1 MKTQKFYLVILAVAI
16 LGLSNLF
23 AQTKVETEYV
33 LSGNHIKNLINGI
46 NSENPGLRRSA
57 VYLAGKY
64 KIVEA
69 AEVLLTALEKETDP
83 STKILIALALYNI
96 NEPAAMQAVYQLS
109 LNEENPRVKRMFMNI
124 YSEYQK
130 SYAVQYGK

>member
-1 MKTQKFYLVILAVAI
+1 MKTQKFYLVILAVAL
-16 LGLSNLF
+16 LGASSLF

-33 LSGNHIKNLINGI
+33 LSGNHIKNLITGI
-46 NSENPGLRRSA
+46 KSENPGLRRSA

-64 KIVEA
+64 KITEA
-69 AEVLLTALEKETDP
+69 ADVLLTALENETDP

-96 NEPAAMQAVYQLS
+96 SEPAAMKAVHELS
-109 LNEENPRVKRMFMNI
+109 LHEENARVKRMFVQI

-130 SYAVQYGK
+130 TYAAESR

>member
-1 MKTQKFYLVILAVAI
+1 MKTQKFYLVILAVAL
-16 LGLSNLF
+16 LGVSSLF

-33 LSGNHIKNLINGI
+33 LSGNHIKNLITGI
-46 NSENPGLRRSA
+46 KSENPGLRRSA

-64 KIVEA
+64 KITEA
-69 AEVLLTALEKETDP
+69 ADVLLTALENETDP

-96 NEPAAMQAVYQLS
+96 SEPAAMKAVHELS
-109 LNEENPRVKRMFMNI
+109 LHEENARVKRMFVQI

-130 SYAVQYGK
+130 TYAAESR

>member
-1 MKTQKFYLVILAVAI
+1 MKTQKFYLVILAVAL
-16 LGLSNLF
+16 LGVSSLF

-33 LSGNHIKNLINGI
+33 LSGNHIKNLITGI
-46 NSENPGLRRSA
+46 KSENPGLRRSA

-64 KIVEA
+64 KITEA
-69 AEVLLTALEKETDP
+69 ADVLLTALEKETDP

-96 NEPAAMQAVYQLS
+96 SEPAAMKAVHELS
-109 LNEENPRVKRMFMNI
+109 LHEENARVKRMFVQI

-130 SYAVQYGK
+130 SYAAESR